1 MARITLEM
9 LNEIVKTYVDE
20 NKISQPAFNATSDNI
35 VGLLDKVGKMF
46 TLDSGFYDKLP
57 ELDGEELR
65 LGKTVEEWYEDLIA
79 PVDFTGDKE
88 GNEAMKF
95 YSPSYRP
102 VCYSYSLGRKKIP
115 ISVPNGNIERA
126 CLSSEDA
133 SEVLSK
139 IEKRLAD
146 SRDQLK
152 YTIKRELIGRTC
164 DMVEEAIGDSS
175 LWDAST
181 DIVEGEYYRA
191 DLKADSKIYVA
202 LTSRT
207 HASGDTIDTL
217 VASGVL
223 VPYLMKVVI
232 AKPSDTA
239 TGEAF
244 IRCAKEIIEKAKDV
258 SEGYSFNGNTIGAET
273 GLAMY
278 VKQGVIPSLEVD
290 TMAGAFNKDELNISV
305 KMKSIKD
312 FGKTTSTAYAILCD
326 NRALRLF
333 PGYRAV
339 RSNTNGSGDFLNLF
353 AHEEYT
359 AHVSRNAFIV
369 IFCEE

>member
-20 NKISQPAFNATSDNI
+20 NKISQPNFNATSDNI

-152 YTIKRELIGRTC
+152 YTIKRELIGKTC
-164 DMVEEAIGDSS
+164 DMVESAITG
-175 LWDAST
+175 ATAYTST
-181 DIVEGEYYRA
+181 TNVVEGTYYKSGN
-191 DLKADSKIYVA
+191 DVYVA

-207 HASGDTIDTL
+207 HASGDTIDKL

-223 VPYLMKVVI
+223 VPFLMKVVI

-244 IRCAKEIIEKAKDV
+244 IRSAKEIIEKAKDV

-273 GLAMY
+273 GLAMF

-312 FGKTTSTAYAILCD
+312 FGKTTSKAYAILCD